1 MAGEPDRTACAVA
14 GVWTFWRDGR
24 WAVSRTIFH
33 RAGDAPPGVSPNSA
47 ASRTKARY
55 AGLAEEASVV

>member
-1 MAGEPDRTACAVA
+1 MKKLRAGLWPASLFIPVEGRLEAGGHLVREADP

-33 RAGDAPPGVSPNSA
+33 RAGDAPRG
-47 ASRTKARY
+47 
-55 AGLAEEASVV
+55 